1 MGSSDVRA
9 SLPVAAL
16 LFCVAGCQGAG
27 TSNRDDVK
35 QASAV
40 AEQRVPGDIG
50 DGIYE
55 VIPRG
60 PFHLDEGLKTK
71 AS

>member
-1 MGSSDVRA
+1 MGSFGLDGSWRLA
-9 SLPVAAL
+9 SVLICIAA
-16 LFCVAGCQGAG
+16 CQASG
-27 TSNRDDVK
+27 TCDRKGSE

-40 AEQRVPGDIG
+40 EEQPVPGDID

-60 PFHLDEGLKTK
+60 PFHLDEALKR
-71 AS
+71 A